1 MGTQQRQITKGVF
14 MGKYEELLKQND
26 NISIIETNRLPEFQ
40 SGFYMDGKIFIKENI
55 SDYKKHEVLAE
66 ELAHHKI
73 TYGNILD
80 QSDTLNRK
88 FELKARRLA
97 NESVITLQGLINA
110 FNYGVQNIYDL
121 ALYFEVTKD
130 FVLDTIQH
138 YKQKYGLRTRYGN
151 YIIEFEPLIIYKDL

>member
-1 MGTQQRQITKGVF
+1 MR
-14 MGKYEELLKQND
+14 YEDLLIENE
-26 NISIIETNRLPEFQ
+26 NIDVVETSYLPYFQ
-40 SGFYMDGKIFIKENI
+40 SGLYYEGTIYIKENM
-55 SDYKKHEVLAE
+55 SDYKKHETLAE
-66 ELAHHKI
+66 EIAHHKI

-80 QSDTLNRK
+80 QSNMLNRK

-121 ALYFEVTKD
+121 ATYFEVTKD
-130 FVLDTIQH
+130 FVLDAIQH
-138 YKQKYGLRTRYGN
+138 YKQKFGLRTRYGK

>member
-1 MGTQQRQITKGVF
+1 
-14 MGKYEELLKQND
+14 MGKYEELLIQN
-26 NISIIETNRLPEFQ
+26 NSIPIIETNRLPEFQ
-40 SGFYMDGKIFIKENI
+40 SGLYINGQIFIKDDI
-55 SDYKKHEVLAE
+55 STHQKHAVLAE
-66 ELAHHKI
+66 EIAHYKY

-80 QSDTLNRK
+80 QSNMLNRK

-121 ALYFEVTKD
+121 ATYFEVTKD
-130 FVLDTIQH
+130 FVLDAIQH
-138 YKQKYGLRTRYGN
+138 YKQKYGLRTRYGK

>member
-1 MGTQQRQITKGVF
+1 MS
-14 MGKYEELLKQND
+14 KYEQLL
-26 NISIIETNRLPEFQ
+26 IENQHIKIKDTVKLPYGYK
-40 SGFYMDGKIFIKENI
+40 GFY
-55 SDYKKHEVLAE
+55 SDQVILIDDSLTEYKKHETLAE
-66 ELAHHKI
+66 EIAHHKI

-80 QSDTLNRK
+80 QSNMLNRK

-97 NESVITLQGLINA
+97 NESVISLQGLINA

-138 YKQKYGLRTRYGN
+138 YKQKYGLSVSYGG
-151 YIIEFEPLIIYKDL
+151 YIIKFEPLT

>member
-1 MGTQQRQITKGVF
+1 MS
-14 MGKYEELLKQND
+14 KYEQLLIENPHLTIKD
-26 NISIIETNRLPEFQ
+26 NVNLPYGYR
-40 SGFYMDGKIFIKENI
+40 GFYSDKVILIDEEL

-73 TYGNILD
+73 TYGDILD
-80 QSDTLNRK
+80 QSNMLNRK

-97 NESVITLQGLINA
+97 NESVISLQGLINA
-110 FNYGVQNIYDL
+110 FNYGVQNIHDL

-138 YKQKYGLRTRYGN
+138 YKQKYGLRTRYGK

>member
-1 MGTQQRQITKGVF
+1 

-66 ELAHHKI
+66 ELAHREI

-80 QSDTLNRK
+80 QSNMLNQK

-97 NESVITLQGLINA
+97 NESVISLQGLINA

-121 ALYFEVTKD
+121 
-130 FVLDTIQH
+130 
-138 YKQKYGLRTRYGN
+138 
-151 YIIEFEPLIIYKDL
+151 

>member
-1 MGTQQRQITKGVF
+1 M
-14 MGKYEELLKQND
+14 KYESLLIENE
-26 NISIIETNRLPEFQ
+26 NIDVVETSSLPHFQ
-40 SGFYMDGKIFIKENI
+40 SGLYYEGTIYIKENM
-55 SDYKKHEVLAE
+55 SAYKKHETLAE
-66 ELAHHKI
+66 EIAHHKI

-80 QSDTLNRK
+80 QSNMLNRK

-121 ALYFEVTKD
+121 ATYFEVTKD
-130 FVLDTIQH
+130 FVLDAIQH
-138 YKQKYGLRTRYGN
+138 YKQKYGLRTRYGK

>member
-1 MGTQQRQITKGVF
+1 MR
-14 MGKYEELLKQND
+14 YEDLLIENE
-26 NISIIETNRLPEFQ
+26 NIDVVETSYLPYFQ
-40 SGFYMDGKIFIKENI
+40 SGLYYEGTIYIKENM
-55 SDYKKHEVLAE
+55 SDYKKHETLAE
-66 ELAHHKI
+66 EIAHHKI

-80 QSDTLNRK
+80 QSNLLNRK

-97 NESVITLQGLINA
+97 NESVISLQGLINA

-138 YKQKYGLRTRYGN
+138 YKQKYGLRTRYGK
-151 YIIEFEPLIIYKDL
+151 YIIEFEPLTIYKDL

>member
-1 MGTQQRQITKGVF
+1 MR
-14 MGKYEELLKQND
+14 YEDLLIENE
-26 NISIIETNRLPEFQ
+26 NIDVVETSYLPYFQ
-40 SGFYMDGKIFIKENI
+40 SGLYYEGTIYIKENM
-55 SDYKKHEVLAE
+55 SDYKKHETLAE
-66 ELAHHKI
+66 EIAHHKI

-80 QSDTLNRK
+80 QSNMLNRK

-97 NESVITLQGLINA
+97 NESVISLQGLINA

>member
-1 MGTQQRQITKGVF
+1 MSKYEQLLIENQHIKIKDNVKLPYGYKGV
-14 MGKYEELLKQND
+14 Y
-26 NISIIETNRLPEFQ
+26 
-40 SGFYMDGKIFIKENI
+40 
-55 SDYKKHEVLAE
+55 SDEVILIDDSLTEYKKHETLAE
-66 ELAHHKI
+66 EIAHHKI

-80 QSDTLNRK
+80 QSNILNRK

-121 ALYFEVTKD
+121 ATYFEVTKD

-138 YKQKYGLRTRYGN
+138 YKQKYGLRTYYGK
-151 YIIEFEPLIIYKDL
+151 YIIEFEPLIIYKDI

>member
-1 MGTQQRQITKGVF
+1 ME
-14 MGKYEELLKQND
+14 YENLLIEND
-26 NISIIETNRLPEFQ
+26 NIDVVETSFLPQFQ
-40 SGFYMDGKIFIKENI
+40 SGLYYDGTIYIKENMC
-55 SDYKKHEVLAE
+55 SYKKHETLAE
-66 ELAHHKI
+66 EIAHHKI

-80 QSDTLNRK
+80 QSNILNRK

-121 ALYFEVTKD
+121 AIYFEVTKD

-138 YKQKYGLRTRYGN
+138 YKQKYGLRTHYGK

>member
-1 MGTQQRQITKGVF
+1 MS
-14 MGKYEELLKQND
+14 KYEQLL
-26 NISIIETNRLPEFQ
+26 IENQHIKIKDTVKLPYGYK
-40 SGFYMDGKIFIKENI
+40 GFY
-55 SDYKKHEVLAE
+55 SDQVILIDDSLTEYKKHETLAE
-66 ELAHHKI
+66 EIAHHKI

-80 QSDTLNRK
+80 QSNMLNRK

-97 NESVITLQGLINA
+97 NESVISLQGLINA

-138 YKQKYGLRTRYGN
+138 YKQKYGLSVSYG
-151 YIIEFEPLIIYKDL
+151 

>member
-1 MGTQQRQITKGVF
+1 MR
-14 MGKYEELLKQND
+14 YEDLLIENE
-26 NISIIETNRLPEFQ
+26 NIDVVETSYLPYFQ
-40 SGFYMDGKIFIKENI
+40 SGLYYEGTIYIKENM
-55 SDYKKHEVLAE
+55 SDYKKHETLAE
-66 ELAHHKI
+66 EIAHHKI

-80 QSDTLNRK
+80 QSNMLNRK

-121 ALYFEVTKD
+121 STYFEVTKD
-130 FVLDTIQH
+130 FVLDAIQH
-138 YKQKYGLRTRYGN
+138 YKQKYGLRTRYGK

>member
-1 MGTQQRQITKGVF
+1 MR
-14 MGKYEELLKQND
+14 YEDLLIENE
-26 NISIIETNRLPEFQ
+26 NIDVIETSSLPYFQ
-40 SGFYMDGKIFIKENI
+40 SGLYYEGTIYIKENM
-55 SDYKKHEVLAE
+55 SDYKKHETLAE
-66 ELAHHKI
+66 EIAHHKI

-80 QSDTLNRK
+80 QSDMLNRK

-130 FVLDTIQH
+130 FVLDTVQH

>member
-1 MGTQQRQITKGVF
+1 MS
-14 MGKYEELLKQND
+14 KYEQLLIENQHLTIKD
-26 NISIIETNRLPEFQ
+26 NVNLPYGYR
-40 SGFYMDGKIFIKENI
+40 GFYSDKVILIDEEL

-73 TYGNILD
+73 TYGDILD
-80 QSDTLNRK
+80 QSNMLNRK

-97 NESVITLQGLINA
+97 NESVISLQGLINA
-110 FNYGVQNIYDL
+110 FNYGVQNIHDL

-138 YKQKYGLRTRYGN
+138 YKQKYGLRTRCGK

>member
-1 MGTQQRQITKGVF
+1 MVCLS
-14 MGKYEELLKQND
+14 KYEDFLIKHD
-26 NISIIETNRLPEFQ
+26 YIDIEDKYNLPGNFK
-40 SGFYMDGKIFIKENI
+40 GFYDNDVILVDSKL
-55 SDYKKHEVLAE
+55 DTYQKHEILAE
-66 ELAHHKI
+66 EIAHYKI
-73 TYGNILD
+73 SAGNILD
-80 QSDTLNRK
+80 QSNILNRK

-138 YKQKYGLRTRYGN
+138 YKQKYGLNTRCGN
-151 YIIEFEPLIIYKDL
+151 YLIQFDPLRVFEIKK

>member
-1 MGTQQRQITKGVF
+1 

-66 ELAHHKI
+66 ELAHREI

-80 QSDTLNRK
+80 QSSMLNRK

-110 FNYGVQNIYDL
+110 FNYGVQNMYEL

-130 FVLDTIQH
+130 FVQDTIQH
-138 YKQKYGLRTRYGN
+138 YKQKYGLRTYFNN
-151 YIIEFEPLIIYKDL
+151 YIIEFEPLIVYKVFNK

>member
-1 MGTQQRQITKGVF
+1 MS
-14 MGKYEELLKQND
+14 KYEQLL
-26 NISIIETNRLPEFQ
+26 IENQHIKIKDTVKLPYGYK
-40 SGFYMDGKIFIKENI
+40 GFY
-55 SDYKKHEVLAE
+55 SDQVILIDDSLTEYKKHETLAE
-66 ELAHHKI
+66 EIAHHKI

-80 QSDTLNRK
+80 QSNMLNRK

-97 NESVITLQGLINA
+97 NESVISLQGLINA

-138 YKQKYGLRTRYGN
+138 YKQKYGLSVSYGG
-151 YIIEFEPLIIYKDL
+151 YIIKFE

>member
-1 MGTQQRQITKGVF
+1 MS
-14 MGKYEELLKQND
+14 KYEQLL
-26 NISIIETNRLPEFQ
+26 IENQHIKIKDTVKLPYGYK
-40 SGFYMDGKIFIKENI
+40 GFY
-55 SDYKKHEVLAE
+55 SDQVILIDDSLTEYKKHETLAE
-66 ELAHHKI
+66 EIAHHKI

-80 QSDTLNRK
+80 QSNMLNRK

-110 FNYGVQNIYDL
+110 FNYGVQNIHDL

-138 YKQKYGLRTRYGN
+138 YKQKYGLRTHCGK

>member
-1 MGTQQRQITKGVF
+1 MS
-14 MGKYEELLKQND
+14 KYEQLL
-26 NISIIETNRLPEFQ
+26 IENQHIKIKDTVKLPYGYK
-40 SGFYMDGKIFIKENI
+40 GFY
-55 SDYKKHEVLAE
+55 SDQVILIDDSLTEYKKHETLAE
-66 ELAHHKI
+66 EIAHHKI

-80 QSDTLNRK
+80 QSNMLNRK

-138 YKQKYGLRTRYGN
+138 YKQKYGLRTHCGK